1 MLRKGIKMRSSVSLL
16 RRLPAVSILLILA
29 GILSGC
35 GAAAPPQAPT
45 VHTPLRVVVTTMQL
59 ADFTHVIAGDSV
71 TIEVMMKEGIN
82 HHTYE
87 PTVRD
92 IKLLKD
98 ADVVIING
106 VGLDS
111 WIKDLLRTSGSSA
124 ILIDSSTGI
133 KTRDLL
139 HSDHIHEG
147 GDPHIWHDPENA
159 KTMVTNITQG
169 LSQVVPAQQAT
180 YTANAAAYAQQIDAL
195 TTEIRAMFAP
205 IPRERRKIVTSH
217 EAFGYFARQ
226 FELTMVATI
235 TIASDSTEPSQQ
247 QILALVE
254 KIKDRKVTAIF
265 TETTIDPRLPEQVAA
280 EANVPLFR
288 GLYSDSMG
296 APGSDADTYLTMMRH
311 NARIIADGLK

>member
-1 MLRKGIKMRSSVSLL
+1 MRSSVSLL
-16 RRLPAVSILLILA
+16 RRLPAVSILLLSLA
-29 GILSGC
+29 LILSGC
-35 GAAAPPQAPT
+35 GGAAPTQAPT
-45 VHTPLRVVVTTMQL
+45 VRTPVRVVVTTMQL
-59 ADFTHVIAGDSV
+59 ADFTRVIAGDSV

-111 WIKDLLRTSGSSA
+111 WIEDLLRTSGSNA
-124 ILIDSSTGI
+124 TLITSSTGI

-139 HSDHIHEG
+139 HSDHVHEG
-147 GDPHIWHDPENA
+147 GDPHIWHDTENA
-159 KTMVTNITQG
+159 KLMVTNIAAG

-180 YTANAAAYAQQIDAL
+180 YSANAAAYHQQIDQL
-195 TTEIRAMFAP
+195 TSEIRTMFTP
-205 IPRERRKIVTSH
+205 IPRERRTIVTSH

-226 FELTMVATI
+226 FELTMVGTI

-247 QILALVE
+247 QILALVDN
-254 KIKDRKVTAIF
+254 IKKRKVTAIF
-265 TETTIDPRLPEQVAA
+265 TETTIDPRLAEQVAA

-288 GLYSDSMG
+288 GLYSDSMS
-296 APGSDADTYLTMMRH
+296 APGGGADTYLTMMRH
-311 NARIIADGLK
+311 NARTIADGLK

>member
-1 MLRKGIKMRSSVSLL
+1 MQDTTRFPRHVRAVTTLL
-16 RRLPAVSILLILA
+16 LLSLIL
-29 GILSGC
+29 ILSGC
-35 GAAAPPQAPT
+35 GAAAPTQLPT
-45 VHTPLRVVVTTMQL
+45 VHTPVRVVVTTMQL
-59 ADFTHVIAGDSV
+59 ADFTQVIAGDSV

-111 WIKDLLRTSGSSA
+111 WIKDLLRTSGSTA
-124 ILIDSSTGI
+124 ILIDSSAGI

-159 KTMVTNITQG
+159 KQMVTNITQG

-180 YTANAAAYAQQIDAL
+180 FTSNAAAYAQQIDQL
-195 TTEIRAMFAP
+195 TSEIRAMFAP
-205 IPRERRKIVTSH
+205 IPRERRTIVTSH

-265 TETTIDPRLPEQVAA
+265 TETTIDPRLAEQIAA

-296 APGSDADTYLTMMRH
+296 GPGSDADTYLMMMRH
-311 NARIIADGLK
+311 NARLIADGLK